1 MAIAITVKKQMLLL
15 GALGLLL
22 TVTYVGLRW
31 LPAFQKLQQQATQ
44 LQADKQELA
53 HPRYPEVP
61 DEDPEELQAQLD
73 GLMTQVTALQTA
85 MQGHLDALS
94 TTSNQDLILRISE
107 IARANGVKVTENV
120 PYVVPKAQ
128 VIKTD
133 KVAPATVGLA
143 KTKTER
149 KRQRKEKRAAMSA
162 GSTNQTVGEPEGTLI
177 YQLVNSMSE
186 PRPMQAMTLEG
197 SFFDLKSFLQALS
210 SMPAQITVARI
221 DINTK
226 SDVITQGMP
235 QGLQVKMIL
244 AM

>member
-1 MAIAITVKKQMLLL
+1 MALMVNTKQKILIL
-15 GALGLLL
+15 GGLVFLL
-22 TVTYVGLRW
+22 TLAYASYRYI
-31 LPAFQKLQQQATQ
+31 PANQVLQQQASQ

-53 HPRYPEVP
+53 APKYPEVP
-61 DEDPEELQAQLD
+61 DDDPDELKAEADALA
-73 GLMTQVTALQTA
+73 VEVVALQTA
-85 MQGHLDALS
+85 MQAHLDGLS
-94 TTSNQDLILRISE
+94 NGHDQDLILRISE

-128 VIKTD
+128 VATPDKT
-133 KVAPATVGLA
+133 APTSAGPA

-149 KRQRKEKRAAMSA
+149 KRQRKERRATTGAS
-162 GSTNQTVGEPEGTLI
+162 STSPTVGEPEGTLI

-210 SMPAQITVARI
+210 SMPAQMTVARI
-221 DINTK
+221 DISTK
-226 SDVITQGMP
+226 SDVMTQGMP

>member
-1 MAIAITVKKQMLLL
+1 MAIAMTAKKQMLLV
-15 GALGLLL
+15 GALVGLL
-22 TVTYVGLRW
+22 TVAYVALRGV
-31 LPAFQKLQQQATQ
+31 PAYQSLQQQASQ

-53 HPRYPEVP
+53 QPRYPEVP
-61 DEDPEELQAQLD
+61 DEDPDELQAQLD
-73 GLMTQVTALQTA
+73 ALTAEVTALQTA

-94 TTSNQDLILRISE
+94 TTSNQDQILRISE

-128 VIKTD
+128 VATPDKT
-133 KVAPATVGLA
+133 ASTSAGPA

-149 KRQRKEKRAAMSA
+149 KRQRKERRAITGTS
-162 GSTNQTVGEPEGTLI
+162 STSPTVGEPEGTLI

-210 SMPAQITVARI
+210 SMPAQMTVARI
-221 DINTK
+221 DISTK
-226 SDVITQGMP
+226 SDVMTQGMP

>member
-1 MAIAITVKKQMLLL
+1 MAIAMTAKKQMLLV
-15 GALGLLL
+15 GALVGLL
-22 TVTYVGLRW
+22 TVAYVALRVV
-31 LPAFQKLQQQATQ
+31 PAYQTLQQQASQ

-53 HPRYPEVP
+53 APKYPEVP
-61 DEDPEELQAQLD
+61 DEDPDELQAQLD
-73 GLMTQVTALQTA
+73 ALTAEVTALQTA

-94 TTSNQDLILRISE
+94 TTSNQDQILRISE

-128 VIKTD
+128 VATPDKT
-133 KVAPATVGLA
+133 APTSAGPA

-149 KRQRKEKRAAMSA
+149 KRQRKERRATTGAS
-162 GSTNQTVGEPEGTLI
+162 STSPTVGEPEGTLI

-210 SMPAQITVARI
+210 SMPAQMTVARI
-221 DINTK
+221 DISTK
-226 SDVITQGMP
+226 SDVMTQGMP